1 MSGSKSSV
9 PAVGRPEA
17 QAARDE
23 PLGLTVHSLPAADE
37 QALRRRTVG
46 GRLKMLLVLLAC
58 AAPVIA
64 SYFTYYVIRP
74 EGRTNYGTLI
84 EPARPLPA
92 AWPLMTLSGAAVEPA
107 SLRGQWLLV
116 VVGSGACDA
125 ACEQRLYLQRQLREM
140 LGRERDRVDK
150 VWLVTDEATP
160 RPELQAA
167 LAAGDPVQIL
177 RVPTAELGRWL
188 EPAPGQA
195 PHDHLYIV
203 DPMGMWMMRM
213 PPAPEP
219 SRVKR
224 DLERLLRASSS
235 WDHAGR

>member
-1 MSGSKSSV
+1 MSGSKSSA
-9 PAVGRPEA
+9 PAVGRPESPTE
-17 QAARDE
+17 RDE
-23 PLGLTVHSLPAADE
+23 PLGLTVHTLPPADG

-46 GRLKMLLVLLAC
+46 GRWKMLLVLLAC

-74 EGRTNYGTLI
+74 DGRTNYGALI
-84 EPARPLPA
+84 EPARALPA
-92 AWPLMTLSGAAVEPA
+92 ALPLKTLSGSAVAPA

-116 VVGSGACDA
+116 AVGGGACDA
-125 ACEQRLYLQRQLREM
+125 ACERRLYMQRQLREM

-150 VWLVTDEATP
+150 VWLISDEVTP

-167 LAAGDPVQIL
+167 LSAGDPVQML
-177 RVPTAELGRWL
+177 RLPASDLSRWL

-195 PHDHLYIV
+195 LHDHLYIV

-213 PPAPEP
+213 PPTPEP
-219 SRVKR
+219 ARVKR

-235 WDHAGR
+235 WDQAGR

>member
-1 MSGSKSSV
+1 MSGSKSSA
-9 PAVGRPEA
+9 PAVGRPESPT
-17 QAARDE
+17 ARDE
-23 PLGLTVHSLPAADE
+23 PLGLTVHTLPPADA

-46 GRLKMLLVLLAC
+46 GRWKMLLVLLAC

-74 EGRTNYGTLI
+74 DGRTNYGVLI
-84 EPARPLPA
+84 DPARALPSTLPLK
-92 AWPLMTLSGAAVEPA
+92 TLTGSAVEPL

-125 ACEQRLYLQRQLREM
+125 ACEQRLYMQRQLREM

-150 VWLVTDEATP
+150 VWLVTDEITP
-160 RPELQAA
+160 RPELQAV
-167 LAAGDPVQIL
+167 LSAGDSVQML
-177 RVPTAELGRWL
+177 RLPASDLSRWL

-195 PHDHLYIV
+195 LHDHLYIV

-213 PPAPEP
+213 PPTPEP
-219 SRVKR
+219 ARVKR

-235 WDHAGR
+235 WDQAGR